1 MNSFLRIKSV
11 KKGFTLVEILV
22 GAFVFLIIATGV
34 YQGYVAVLRLL
45 SLSEAKTAATFLANE
60 SIERV
65 RNLAYGDVGTVGG
78 LPNGVLPQVS
88 VVNRDGF
95 LFTTTT
101 TVRSIDDPFDGTIG
115 GTPNDLSP
123 ADYKLVEIEIG
134 CSACRNFT
142 PLVVTTTQAPKNLET
157 SSGNGALFIQVI
169 DGNGQPISGVT
180 VRVQNASS
188 TPAIDVTDLTNQNG
202 MLQLVDVPPGVHTYN
217 VSVSKN
223 GYSSSTTYPPGE
235 AGNPN
240 PVKPNG
246 TVAAGQV
253 TQLSFAIDLVGTINW
268 RTVSPSCQV
277 RANIPFTLE
286 GTKVLGI
293 NPDILAYTENHTTGG
308 AGTLTTS
315 NLEWDTYTF
324 SPGSLVYDLAGSSP
338 LLSMTLSPGAT
349 VDALLVLE
357 PRVPKSLLVS
367 VKDSAT
373 GLPVADATVTISLG
387 AFNETLITNRG
398 FLRQTN
404 WSGGSGQELFSDP
417 DRYQSSDGNI
427 ETANPVGDITLQ
439 ESFGTYAP
447 NGEIISSTFDT
458 GSATTTYYNLVWEPI
473 DQPEETGEDAI
484 RLQLASN
491 NDGSTWNFIG
501 PDGTS
506 GSYYS
511 TSDQNIHPSH
521 NGNQYIRYKALLG
534 TASST
539 LSPNISEIAL
549 TYGSVC
555 VPYGQV
561 FFQGLLPD
569 TYTVSISHPNY
580 QPLSTDVVL
589 AEDWKLI
596 EVSLTP

>member
-1 MNSFLRIKSV
+1 MPFFLNVKN

-22 GAFVFLIIATGV
+22 GAFVFLIIAAGV
-34 YQGYVAVLRLL
+34 YQGYVTVLRLL
-45 SLSEAKTAATFLANE
+45 GLSEAKTAATLLANE
-60 SIERV
+60 RVELV
-65 RNLAYGDVGTVGG
+65 RNLAYQDVGTVGG

-88 VVNRDGF
+88 LVSRDGF
-95 LFTTTT
+95 LFTVTT

-123 ADYKLVEIEIG
+123 ADYKLVQIEIG

-142 PLVVTTTQAPKNLET
+142 PLSVTTTQAPKNLET
-157 SSGNGALFIQVI
+157 SSGNGALFVQVI

-188 TPAIDVTDLTNQNG
+188 TPPIDVTDLTNQNG
-202 MLQLVDVPPGVHTYN
+202 ILPLVDVPPGIHTYK
-217 VSVSKN
+217 VTVSKN
-223 GYSSSTTYPPGE
+223 GYSSSTTYPPGG

-240 PVKPNG
+240 PVKPNA

-253 TQLSFAIDLVGTINW
+253 TQLSFAIDFVGTINW
-268 RTVSPSCQV
+268 RSVSPSCQV
-277 RANIPFTLE
+277 RANIPFTLH
-286 GTKVLGI
+286 GTKLLGT
-293 NPDILAYTENHTTGG
+293 NPDTLAYNQNLTTG
-308 AGTLTTS
+308 APGTLVTT

-324 SPGSLVYDLAGSSP
+324 SPISTLYDLAGSSP
-338 LLSMTLSPGAT
+338 LLSMTLSPGAA

-357 PRVPKSLLVS
+357 PKVPKSLLVS
-367 VKDSAT
+367 VKDGAT
-373 GLPVADATVTISLG
+373 GLPVADATVTISAG
-387 AFNETLITNRG
+387 AFNQTLITNRG

-404 WSGGSGQELFSDP
+404 WSGGSGQEVFSDG
-417 DRYQSSDGNI
+417 DRYLSSDGNI
-427 ETANPVGDITLQ
+427 ETANPAGDIRLRQ
-439 ESFGTYAP
+439 SLGTYAP
-447 NGEIISSTFDT
+447 SGEIVSSTFDT
-458 GSATTTYYNLVWEPI
+458 GSATTTYYNLLWEPI
-473 DQPEETGEDAI
+473 DQPEESGEDSV

-506 GSYYS
+506 ASYYT
-511 TSDQNIHPSH
+511 TSNQNINALH
-521 NGNQYIRYKALLG
+521 NGHQYIRYKVFLG

-561 FFQGLLPD
+561 FFQGLVPN
-569 TYTVSISHPNY
+569 TYTVSVSHPNY
-580 QPLSTDVVL
+580 QPVSTDVVL
-589 AEDWKLI
+589 SEDWKLI